1 MKSGVWA
8 LLLLLVV
15 FAGFAQS
22 DEMVTTSGRVSL
34 RGLASLD
41 SASVDEDPSVIGR
54 LEVDA
59 RLAAWRLHSLV
70 EGGWDGAVRDQ
81 ESDQLVFKNF
91 THVYQ
96 DHSPFVDFKELYLQ
110 RGTAEMDCRIGIQR
124 FAWGRLDEYPVNDLL
139 NPWEYNRFL
148 VKPLEERKIG
158 VPSVSIES
166 TRTDWT
172 TQLAWVPWFVPYRL
186 ADPDARWSVMP
197 AVGAF
202 NPEAEVIATEPDLP
216 SRNLGNG
223 SFGARIQHSDQIDWA
238 LNFFHGYDPRPVFK
252 TTALTVT
259 KIGDQLLVDPG
270 LVPVFHK
277 ITTLGADGAAIL
289 GDLSLRAE
297 AAYTLGRTFNVRP
310 ELWGYPTVL
319 APGVFPLNPVEVER
333 DTLDY
338 GIGADYRLIEDWLL
352 TIQAQQTEI
361 FNRPDTLYDRERETL
376 LWVNLKVNWLNQRLE
391 TNLNVACNPEHGA
404 TMVRPSVSYTLSD
417 TWKVSLNGLLLDGPP
432 QSIFGRYAAND
443 QVEMILTKTW

>member
-8 LLLLLVV
+8 LLFLLIV

-22 DEMVTTSGRVSL
+22 DETVTTSGRVSG
-34 RGLASLD
+34 RGVASLD
-41 SASVDEDPSVIGR
+41 PAGVDEDPSLIGR

-59 RLAAWRLHSLV
+59 RPAAWRLHSLA
-70 EGGWDGAVRDQ
+70 EAGWDGAVRDQ

-110 RGTAEMDCRIGIQR
+110 RGTAEMDFRIGIQR

-172 TQLAWVPWFVPYRL
+172 TQLVWVPWFVPYRL
-186 ADPDARWSVMP
+186 ADPDARWSVVP
-197 AVGAF
+197 TAGF
-202 NPEAEVIATEPDLP
+202 SPEAEVIATEPELP
-216 SRNLGNG
+216 ARTLGSG
-223 SFGARIQHSDQIDWA
+223 SFGARLQHSDQIDWA
-238 LNFFHGYDPRPVFK
+238 LNFFHGYDPRPVFQ
-252 TTALTVT
+252 TTTLTVT
-259 KIGDQLLVDPG
+259 QTDDRMLVDPG
-270 LVPVFHK
+270 LVPSFHK

-297 AAYTLGRTFNVRP
+297 AAYTLGRTFNVRQ
-310 ELWGYPTVL
+310 ELWGYPAVL
-319 APGVFPLNPVEVER
+319 TSGVFPLNPVEVER

-352 TIQAQQTEI
+352 TLQVQQTEI
-361 FNRPDTLYDRERETL
+361 FNRPNTLYDRERETL
-376 LWVNLKVNWLNQRLE
+376 FWVNLKVYWLNQRLE

-417 TWKVSLNGLLLDGPP
+417 TWKVSVNGLLLDGPP

-443 QVEMILTKTW
+443 QVEMMVTKTW